1 METSLLHTWKSNGRV
16 SQVLFLHYRV
26 GHCHMS
32 EDEGQVFVLAVSFL
46 QEIQWYLLQWTGK
59 VLQTLLVTFRG
70 LC

>member
-1 METSLLHTWKSNGRV
+1 ML
-16 SQVLFLHYRV
+16 
-26 GHCHMS
+26 